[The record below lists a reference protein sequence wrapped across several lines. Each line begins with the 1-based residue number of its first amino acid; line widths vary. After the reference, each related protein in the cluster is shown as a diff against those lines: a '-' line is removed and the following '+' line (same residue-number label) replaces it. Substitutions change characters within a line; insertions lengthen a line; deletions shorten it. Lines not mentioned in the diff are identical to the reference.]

1 MRLVRH
7 GEAGREKPGMLD
19 RNGQIRDLSVLVD
32 DIAGNTLSDDVIEA
46 LRNHDPLSLPTVAPT
61 TRLGPC
67 VGNVGNFICIGLN
80 FEDHALEAG
89 LPIPQEPVVFMKSTS
104 AISGPF
110 DDVIRPKGSQKMDWE
125 IELAIVI
132 GKRASYIT
140 EDQADTH
147 IAGYCIANDL
157 SERDFQFNRGGQWD
171 KGKSCDTFAPIG
183 PWLVTRDEAQD
194 MTNRAMWLEVNGHRY
209 QNGSTAR
216 MIFRPHFLLHYLSQF
231 MTLMPG
237 DIVSTG
243 TPPGVGFGLKPP
255 VFLAPG
261 DVMTLGIDG
270 LGQQRTRVIDA
281 SPAP

>member
-140 EDQADTH
+140 EEQADTH

-281 SPAP
+281 SPAL

>member
-1 MRLVRH
+1 
-7 GEAGREKPGMLD
+7 
-19 RNGQIRDLSVLVD
+19 
-32 DIAGNTLSDDVIEA
+32 
-46 LRNHDPLSLPTVAPT
+46 
-61 TRLGPC
+61 
-67 VGNVGNFICIGLN
+67 
-80 FEDHALEAG
+80 
-89 LPIPQEPVVFMKSTS
+89 MKSTS

-140 EDQADTH
+140 EEQADTH

-281 SPAP
+281 SPAL

>member
-140 EDQADTH
+140 EEQADTH

-216 MIFRPHFLLHYLSQF
+216 MIFRPRFLLHYLSQF

-281 SPAP
+281 SPAL